1 MDKPGLLRRVGNCG
15 ACLEL
20 DRAWIAWEGTL
31 EGRLILTGGSRAQDL
46 VDVGVWLLT
55 TSPQGVSIPA
65 AARRWGT
72 RLVPPLQRLELPFS
86 LELGWGHAAIGGL
99 ATVRAVMT
107 LSGSLLWNSLQSP
120 RVDISV
126 PIQVVAPADFAQAAA
141 MLAELTSLKLAQWTG
156 MGPNEAA
163 VDLRAGPGPSALR
176 SARLSLRRD
185 VTGFV
190 AELAVDP
197 LRGLAAQA
205 EIRLPTG
212 DPEGVRQALA
222 ECLGHF
228 QYGVAELPIPAVR
241 PGQDSTTLPRPA
253 TSGAPSAEQ
262 LPLPSEAES
271 ARR

>member
-1 MDKPGLLRRVGNCG
+1 LRR
-15 ACLEL
+15 CLEL
-20 DRAWIAWEGTL
+20 ERAWIAWEGTL
-31 EGRLILTGGSRAQDL
+31 EGRLILTGGNRVQDL

-55 TSPQGVSIPA
+55 TSPQGVSVPS

-126 PIQVVAPADFAQAAA
+126 PIQVVAPADFAQAAT
-141 MLAELTSLKLAQWTG
+141 MLAELTNLKLGQWTG
-156 MGPNEAA
+156 LGKNGAA
-163 VDLRAGPGPSALR
+163 VDLHADRGPSALR
-176 SARLSLRRD
+176 SARLTLRRD
-185 VTGFV
+185 VIGCL

-197 LRGLAAQA
+197 LRGLPAHA
-205 EIRLPTG
+205 EVRLPAG

-222 ECLGHF
+222 ECLGQF
-228 QYGVAELPIPAVR
+228 QYGVAELPIPAGR
-241 PGQDSTTLPRPA
+241 PGHDSTTLPRA
-253 TSGAPSAEQ
+253 AASEAPSSKQ
-262 LPLPSEAES
+262 LPLPSEPEGS
-271 ARR
+271 PR

>member
-1 MDKPGLLRRVGNCG
+1 MEKPGLLRRVGNCG

-31 EGRLILTGGSRAQDL
+31 EGRLILAGGKRTQDL

-55 TSPQGVSIPA
+55 TSPQGVSVPS

-72 RLVPPLQRLELPFS
+72 RLVPALQRLDLPFS

-107 LSGSLLWNSLQSP
+107 LPGSLLWSTLQSP

-141 MLAELTSLKLAQWTG
+141 MLAELTSLKLGDW
-156 MGPNEAA
+156 AA
-163 VDLRAGPGPSALR
+163 LGTKGAAIDLHAGPSQSALR
-176 SARLSLRRD
+176 SARLSIRREAIGC
-185 VTGFV
+185 T
-190 AELAVDP
+190 AEVAVDP
-197 LRGLAAQA
+197 LRGLPARA
-205 EIRLPTG
+205 EVRLPAG

-222 ECLGHF
+222 ECLGQF
-228 QYGVAELPIPAVR
+228 QYGVAELPIPAGR
-241 PGQDSTTLPRPA
+241 PGHDSTTLPRPA
-253 TSGAPSAEQ
+253 MSGAPSLEQ
-262 LPLPSEAES
+262 LPLPSEPGS
-271 ARR
+271 SPQ